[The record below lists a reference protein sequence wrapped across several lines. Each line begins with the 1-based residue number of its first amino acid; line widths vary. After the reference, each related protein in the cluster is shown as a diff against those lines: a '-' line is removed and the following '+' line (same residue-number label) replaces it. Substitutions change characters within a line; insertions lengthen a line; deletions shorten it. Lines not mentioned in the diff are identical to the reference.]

1 MRLMEEK
8 YLYLVTGNDESR
20 VISEAQRLYKSLA
33 GSNDD
38 PFANEIFEQAESG
51 PEPELVNSVVRS
63 LKTPP
68 FLGGRKVVWL
78 KHFTGFDGEG
88 DKGSKEPMAVALRA
102 LASAVTQFLG
112 PEMLLLVDGSG
123 LDKRRALY
131 KAFAANGKVVEY
143 TKPDMTK
150 KGWENIMIDCIRQEA
165 TLKGMKL
172 AVNAEQF
179 LLDVLGTDTARI
191 DAELEKVLC
200 YRGGTEGV
208 VTLEEVS
215 AVCIGKG
222 EEMAW
227 ALGNVLGE
235 RNLAET
241 LRIIDKLIAQNRG
254 SDDYVRTMLYG
265 ATRFFR
271 DAIRIKVF
279 MAENKIRNPMALVD
293 FINGMTAE
301 AKATAVARGMEFL
314 DYHVFRSKNLAMEIE
329 RYAPHDMIK
338 ALRVIRD
345 AMWQTMSSGTS
356 PRMALES
363 ALTEIIGVGRPG
375 RFR

>member
-1 MRLMEEK
+1 MEEK
-8 YLYLVTGNDESR
+8 YLYVVTGTDEAR
-20 VISEAQRLYKSLA
+20 VVSESQRLYKNLA
-33 GSNDD
+33 GDNDD
-38 PFANEIFEQAESG
+38 PFANEIFEQGDNG

-78 KHFTGFDGEG
+78 KHFTGFDEEG
-88 DKGSKEPMAVALRA
+88 DKSSPAPMAVALRA
-102 LASAVTQFLG
+102 LASAVTEFLG
-112 PEMLLLVDGSG
+112 PEMLLLVDGCG

-131 KAFAANGKVVEY
+131 KAFAAHGKVMEY

-165 TLKGMKL
+165 SLKGLRL
-172 AVNAEQF
+172 AANAEQY

-200 YRGGTEGV
+200 YRGGTGGT
-208 VTLEEVS
+208 VTIEEVS

-235 RNLAET
+235 RNIAET
-241 LRIIDKLIAQNRG
+241 LKVIDKLIAQNRG
-254 SDDYVRTMLYG
+254 TDEYVRSMLYG
-265 ATRFFR
+265 AARFFR

-279 MAENKIRNPMALVD
+279 MAENKIRNPMALVS
-293 FINGMTAE
+293 FINGMTPE
-301 AKATAVARGMEFL
+301 AKDAAVARGMDFL
-314 DYHVFRSKNLAMEIE
+314 EYNVFRTKNLAMEIE
-329 RYAPHDMIK
+329 RYAPHDIIK
-338 ALRVIRD
+338 ALQIIRD
-345 AMWQTMSSGTS
+345 AMWQTMSSGTTV
-356 PRMALES
+356 RMALES

-375 RFR
+375 RYR

>member
-1 MRLMEEK
+1 MEEK
-8 YLYLVTGNDESR
+8 YLYVVTGTDELR

-38 PFANEIFEQAESG
+38 PFANEIFEQDESG

-88 DKGSKEPMAVALRA
+88 DKASKDPMAMALRA
-102 LASAVTQFLG
+102 LASAVTEYLG
-112 PEMLLLVDGSG
+112 PEMVLLVDGSG

-131 KAFAANGKVVEY
+131 KAFAAHGKVMEY

-165 TLKGMKL
+165 SLKGLRL
-172 AVNAEQF
+172 AANAEQF

-200 YRGGTEGV
+200 YRGGTEGM
-208 VTLEEVS
+208 VTIEEVS

-235 RNLAET
+235 RNIAET
-241 LRIIDKLIAQNRG
+241 LKVIDKLIAQNRG
-254 SDDYVRTMLYG
+254 TDEYVRSMLYG
-265 ATRFFR
+265 ASRFFR

-279 MAENKIRNPMALVD
+279 MAENKIRNPALLVN

-301 AKATAVARGMEFL
+301 DKEAAVARGMEFL
-314 DYHVFRSKNLAMEIE
+314 DYNVFRTKNLAMEIE
-329 RYAPHDMIK
+329 RYAPHDIIK

-345 AMWQTMSSGTS
+345 AMWQTMSSGTTV
-356 PRMALES
+356 RMALES
-363 ALTEIIGVGRPG
+363 ALTEIIGVGSPR

>member
-1 MRLMEEK
+1 MEEK
-8 YLYLVTGNDESR
+8 YLYVVTGTNEAR
-20 VISEAQRLYKSLA
+20 VVSEAQRLYKSLA

-38 PFANEIFEQAESG
+38 PFANEIFEQGDSG

-78 KHFTGFDGEG
+78 KHFTGFDQEG
-88 DKGSKEPMAVALRA
+88 DKSSQAPMAVALRT
-102 LASAVTQFLG
+102 LATAVTQYLG
-112 PEMLLLVDGSG
+112 PEMILLVDGDG

-131 KAFAANGKVVEY
+131 KAFTAHGKVMEY
-143 TKPDMTK
+143 TKPDMAK
-150 KGWENIMIDCIRQEA
+150 KGWENIMIECIRQEA
-165 TLKGMKL
+165 SLKGLRL
-172 AVNAEQF
+172 AANAEQF
-179 LLDVLGTDTARI
+179 MLDVLGTDTARI
-191 DAELEKVLC
+191 DAELEKVIC
-200 YRGGTEGV
+200 YRGGTEGT

-235 RNLAET
+235 RNIAET
-241 LRIIDKLIAQNRG
+241 LKVIDKLIAQNRG
-254 SDDYVRTMLYG
+254 SDESVRNMLYG
-265 ATRFFR
+265 AMKFYR

-279 MAENKIRNPMALVD
+279 MAENKIRNPMALVN
-293 FINGMTAE
+293 FITDMAPE
-301 AKATAVARGMEFL
+301 AKDAAVARGMDFL
-314 DYHVFRSKNLAMEIE
+314 DYHVFRTKNLAMEIE
-329 RYAPHDMIK
+329 RYAPHDIIK

-345 AMWQTMSSGTS
+345 AMWQTMSSGTTV
-356 PRMALES
+356 RMALES

-375 RFR
+375 RYR

>member
-1 MRLMEEK
+1 MEEK
-8 YLYLVTGNDESR
+8 YLYVVTGTDEAR
-20 VISEAQRLYKSLA
+20 VVSESQRLYKNLA
-33 GSNDD
+33 GDNDD
-38 PFANEIFEQAESG
+38 PFANEIFEQGDNG

-88 DKGSKEPMAVALRA
+88 DKSSKDPMAAALHG
-102 LASAVTQFLG
+102 LASAVTEFLG
-112 PEMLLLVDGSG
+112 PEMVLLVDGSG

-131 KAFAANGKVVEY
+131 KAFAAHGKVMEY

-150 KGWENIMIDCIRQEA
+150 RGWENIMIDCIRQEA
-165 TLKGMKL
+165 SLKGLRL
-172 AVNAEQF
+172 AANAEQF

-200 YRGGTEGV
+200 YRGGTEGT
-208 VTLEEVS
+208 VTIEEVS

-235 RNLAET
+235 HNIAET
-241 LRIIDKLIAQNRG
+241 LKVIDKLIAQNRG
-254 SDDYVRTMLYG
+254 SDEYVRSMLYG
-265 ATRFFR
+265 AVRFFR

-293 FINGMTAE
+293 FIKAMTPETKDA
-301 AKATAVARGMEFL
+301 AVARGMDFL
-314 DYHVFRSKNLAMEIE
+314 DYNVFRTKNLAMEIE
-329 RYAPHDMIK
+329 RYAPHDIIK

-345 AMWQTMSSGTS
+345 AMWQTMSSGTTV
-356 PRMALES
+356 RMALES

-375 RFR
+375 RYR

>member
-1 MRLMEEK
+1 MEEK
-8 YLYLVTGNDESR
+8 YLYVITGTNEARVVSES
-20 VISEAQRLYKSLA
+20 QRLYKSLA

-38 PFANEIFEQAESG
+38 PFANEIFEQGDSG

-78 KHFTGFDGEG
+78 KHFTGFDEEG
-88 DKGSKEPMAVALRA
+88 DKNSQAPMAVALRT
-102 LASAVTQFLG
+102 LATAVTQYLG
-112 PEMLLLVDGSG
+112 PEMILLVDGDG

-131 KAFAANGKVVEY
+131 KAFAAHGKVMEY
-143 TKPDMTK
+143 TKPDMAK
-150 KGWENIMIDCIRQEA
+150 KGWENIMIECIRQEA
-165 TLKGMKL
+165 SLKGLRL
-172 AVNAEQF
+172 AANAEQF

-191 DAELEKVLC
+191 DAELEKVIC
-200 YRGGTEGV
+200 YRGGTEGT

-235 RNLAET
+235 RNIAET
-241 LRIIDKLIAQNRG
+241 LKVIDKLIAQNRG
-254 SDDYVRTMLYG
+254 SDESVRNMLYG
-265 ATRFFR
+265 AMKFYR

-279 MAENKIRNPMALVD
+279 MAENKIRNPMALVN
-293 FINGMTAE
+293 FITDMAPE
-301 AKATAVARGMEFL
+301 AKDAAVARGMDFL
-314 DYHVFRSKNLAMEIE
+314 DYHVFRTKNLAMEIE
-329 RYAPHDMIK
+329 RYAPHDIIK

-345 AMWQTMSSGTS
+345 AMWQTMSSGTTV
-356 PRMALES
+356 RMALES

>member
-1 MRLMEEK
+1 M
-8 YLYLVTGNDESR
+8 VTGTNEAR
-20 VISEAQRLYKSLA
+20 VVSEAQRLYKSLA

-38 PFANEIFEQAESG
+38 PFANEIFEQGDSG

-78 KHFTGFDGEG
+78 KHFTGFDQEG
-88 DKGSKEPMAVALRA
+88 DKSSQAPMAVALRT
-102 LASAVTQFLG
+102 LATAVTQYLG
-112 PEMLLLVDGSG
+112 PEMILLVDGDG

-131 KAFAANGKVVEY
+131 KAFAAHGKVMEY
-143 TKPDMTK
+143 TKPDMAK
-150 KGWENIMIDCIRQEA
+150 KGWENIMIECIRQEA
-165 TLKGMKL
+165 SLKGLRL
-172 AVNAEQF
+172 AANAEQF
-179 LLDVLGTDTARI
+179 MLDVLGTDTARI
-191 DAELEKVLC
+191 DAELEKVIC
-200 YRGGTEGV
+200 YRGGTEGT

-235 RNLAET
+235 RNIAET
-241 LRIIDKLIAQNRG
+241 LKVIDKLIAQNRG
-254 SDDYVRTMLYG
+254 SDESVRNMLYG
-265 ATRFFR
+265 AMKFYR

-279 MAENKIRNPMALVD
+279 MAENKIRNPMALVN
-293 FINGMTAE
+293 FITDMAPE
-301 AKATAVARGMEFL
+301 AKDAAVARGMDFL
-314 DYHVFRSKNLAMEIE
+314 DYHVFRTKNLAMEIE
-329 RYAPHDMIK
+329 RYAPHDIIK

-345 AMWQTMSSGTS
+345 AMWQTMSSGTTV
-356 PRMALES
+356 RMALES

>member
-1 MRLMEEK
+1 MEEK
-8 YLYLVTGNDESR
+8 YLYVVTGTNEAR
-20 VISEAQRLYKSLA
+20 VVSEAQRLYKSLA

-38 PFANEIFEQAESG
+38 PFANEIFEQGDSG

-78 KHFTGFDGEG
+78 KHFTGFDQEG
-88 DKGSKEPMAVALRA
+88 DKSSQAPMAVALRT
-102 LASAVTQFLG
+102 LATAVTQYLG
-112 PEMLLLVDGSG
+112 PEMILLVDGDG

-131 KAFAANGKVVEY
+131 KAFTAHGKVMEY
-143 TKPDMTK
+143 TKPDMAK
-150 KGWENIMIDCIRQEA
+150 KGWENIMIECIRQEA
-165 TLKGMKL
+165 SLKGLRL
-172 AVNAEQF
+172 AANAEQF
-179 LLDVLGTDTARI
+179 MLDVLGTDTARI
-191 DAELEKVLC
+191 DAELEKVIC
-200 YRGGTEGV
+200 YRGGTEGT

-235 RNLAET
+235 RNIAET
-241 LRIIDKLIAQNRG
+241 LKVIDKLIAQNRG
-254 SDDYVRTMLYG
+254 SDESVRNMLYG
-265 ATRFFR
+265 AMKFYR

-279 MAENKIRNPMALVD
+279 MAENKIRNPMALVN
-293 FINGMTAE
+293 FITDMAPE
-301 AKATAVARGMEFL
+301 AKDAAVARGMDFL
-314 DYHVFRSKNLAMEIE
+314 DYHVFRTKNLAMEIE
-329 RYAPHDMIK
+329 RYAPHDIIK

-345 AMWQTMSSGTS
+345 AMWQTMSSGTTV
-356 PRMALES
+356 RMALES

>member
-1 MRLMEEK
+1 MEDK
-8 YLYLVTGNDESR
+8 YLYVVTGTDELR
-20 VISEAQRLYKSLA
+20 VISEVQRLYKSLA

-38 PFANEIFEQAESG
+38 PFANEIFEQGDSG
-51 PEPELVNSVVRS
+51 PEPELVNGVIRS

-88 DKGSKEPMAVALRA
+88 DKASKDPMAMALRA
-102 LASAVTQFLG
+102 LASAVTEFLG
-112 PEMLLLVDGSG
+112 PEMVLLVDGSG

-131 KAFAANGKVVEY
+131 KAFAAHGKVMEY

-165 TLKGMKL
+165 SLKGLRL
-172 AVNAEQF
+172 AANAEQF

-200 YRGGTEGV
+200 YRGGTEGT
-208 VTLEEVS
+208 VTIEEVS

-235 RNLAET
+235 RNIGET
-241 LRIIDKLIAQNRG
+241 LKVIDKLTAQNRG
-254 SDDYVRTMLYG
+254 TDEYVRSMLYG
-265 ATRFFR
+265 ASRFFR

-279 MAENKIRNPMALVD
+279 MAENKIRNPALLVN

-301 AKATAVARGMEFL
+301 DKEAAVARGMEFL
-314 DYHVFRSKNLAMEIE
+314 DYNVFRTKNLAMEIE
-329 RYAPHDMIK
+329 RYAPHDIIK

-345 AMWQTMSSGTS
+345 AMWQTMSSGTTV
-356 PRMALES
+356 RMALES
-363 ALTEIIGVGRPG
+363 ALTEIIGVGSPR

>member
-1 MRLMEEK
+1 MEEK
-8 YLYLVTGNDESR
+8 YLYLITGSDESR

-38 PFANEIFEQAESG
+38 PFANEIFEQGESG
-51 PEPELVNSVVRS
+51 PEPELVNSVIRS

-78 KHFTGFDGEG
+78 KHFTGFDEEG
-88 DKGSKEPMAVALRA
+88 DKASLAPMAVALRA

-112 PEMLLLVDGSG
+112 PEMLLLVDGNG

-131 KAFAANGKVVEY
+131 KAFAANGKVMEY

-150 KGWENIMIDCIRQEA
+150 KGWENIMIECIRQEA
-165 TLKGMKL
+165 SQKGLKL
-172 AVNAEQF
+172 AANTEQF

-200 YRGGTEGV
+200 YRGGTEGT

-235 RNLAET
+235 RNIAET
-241 LRIIDKLIAQNRG
+241 LKVIDKLIAQNRG
-254 SDDYVRTMLYG
+254 SDEYVRSMLYG
-265 ATRFFR
+265 ASRFFR

-279 MAENKIRNPMALVD
+279 MAENRIRNPMALVS

-301 AKATAVARGMEFL
+301 AKEEAVARGMEFL
-314 DYHVFRSKNLAMEIE
+314 DYNVFRTKNLAMEIE
-329 RYAPHDMIK
+329 RYAPHDIIK

-345 AMWQTMSSGTS
+345 AMWQTMSSATTV
-356 PRMALES
+356 RMALES
-363 ALTEIIGVGRPG
+363 ALTEIIGVGSPR